1 MSCRLL
7 IVDEDVS
14 KNNMLKELLEKDYVV
29 EQCFNSSEA
38 LTVFGESQYHGV
50 LIDGALSKVLCDELV
65 EAIHQQSD
73 VMILVLLLRE
83 EIESSLFMLKN
94 GVRDFIGIPLSA
106 QDVLVKVQL
115 NLHPFELSND
125 KEIRVDDFV
134 MNLVSHSFSVSNQE
148 VQLTQ
153 KEFELLRLFLSYP
166 KQIFTKQFLYRR
178 IWNDPFVGD
187 DNTLAVHISR
197 LRSKLI
203 EASGVEV
210 IETIRGVGF
219 RFLV

>member
-1 MSCRLL
+1 MSFRIL
-7 IVDEDVS
+7 IIDEDVS
-14 KNNMLKELLEKDYVV
+14 KNNSLKELLGKAYEVD
-29 EQCFNSSEA
+29 QCFNSSEA

-50 LIDGALSKVLCDELV
+50 LIDSALSKISCEDLV
-65 EAIHQQSD
+65 DVIRKQSS
-73 VMILVLLLRE
+73 VPILILLLRE
-83 EIESSLFMLKN
+83 EIESSFYMLKN
-94 GVRDFIGIPLSA
+94 GVSDFVGIPLSA
-106 QDVLVKVQL
+106 QEVLVKVQV
-115 NLHPFELSND
+115 NVHPFELLND

-134 MNLVSHSFSVSNQE
+134 MNLVSHSFFVSNQE

-197 LRSKLI
+197 LRSKLL
-203 EASGVEV
+203 EVSGVEV